1 MIKMGY
7 VHLSVDDAAET
18 TGLGYRLFNDAS
30 KRKKPKFIDG
40 LTYVKSE
47 FTIAELKENQQHGLL
62 R

>member
-1 MIKMGY
+1 M
-7 VHLSVDDAAET
+7 HLSVDDAAET